1 MDSGRSFTVR
11 VDGTLVPVA
20 KNFDADADRSLSSVN
35 SKAPMKVIISRAT
48 ADSFKTHLKY
58 PVGRTVL
65 NNINDS
71 MNIRDFL
78 EYGASSDPAG
88 GRSKGEFYG
97 NNTTYD
103 VKKWR

>member
-1 MDSGRSFTVR
+1 MDSGRSFSVR
-11 VDGTLVPVA
+11 VDGTLAPLS
-20 KNFDADADRSLSSVN
+20 KNFDADGDRNLSSVN

-48 ADSFKTHLKY
+48 ADSFKKHLKY

-78 EYGASSDPAG
+78 ENGSSSDAAG
-88 GRSKGEFYG
+88 RRSKGEFYG

>member
-1 MDSGRSFTVR
+1 MDSGRSFSVR
-11 VDGTLVPVA
+11 VDGTLVALA
-20 KNFDADADRSLSSVN
+20 KNYDSEPDQSLSSVN

-48 ADSFKTHLKY
+48 AESFQRHLKY

-78 EYGASSDPAG
+78 EYSPNSSNGKKTKVEYP
-88 GRSKGEFYG
+88 G

>member
-11 VDGTLVPVA
+11 ADGTLAPVY
-20 KNFDADADRSLSSVN
+20 KNVDAESDRNLSGLN
-35 SKAPMKVIISRAT
+35 KKAPMNVIISRGTSEA
-48 ADSFKTHLKY
+48 FKKHLKY

-78 EYGASSDPAG
+78 EYGSSSDG
-88 GRSKGEFYG
+88 GRRSKGEHNG
-97 NNTTYD
+97 SNNTYD